1 MISRFAENSDNA
13 IDARICTPATF
24 ENLMLELGD
33 EVRDWCNLHF
43 FSGKL
48 GLSLIHI

>member
-13 IDARICTPATF
+13 IDARICTPETF

-43 FSGKL
+43 FQVNWVK
-48 GLSLIHI
+48 H